1 MSTFS
6 NYTVVRGDTLFAISR
21 KFGMT
26 VEEIKSLNGLTSNN
40 LNIGQI
46 LRVRVAGAP
55 AAPPPPVQAQTPSA
69 GSSTQLYTV
78 LPGDT
83 LFGISRK
90 FGVTVDE
97 LVRLNGL
104 SSNNLSIGQVLRV
117 HGSGNVSTP
126 PPVQQPV
133 QQPAQPSSGNTG
145 QTYTVV
151 RGDTLFGVARKFGMT
166 VSALKS
172 LNGLVSD
179 GLSVGQVLR
188 VGGQAPVSTP
198 QPQPDPPPQTPPPVF
213 TGTGNAQVRLEVRQ
227 EAGFRRYFLTVPLLS
242 GGQVVANMVDHVN
255 SRHMIFPDGIM
266 YAGQSHMALLL
277 SDIEAVGLTTMQAR
291 ALQYVSTHEGSF
303 DAINS
308 YDKAI
313 FSYGFIQFAGAAAV
327 GGSLN
332 RLMVSMENN
341 APFAFQQIFKRVGID
356 TEGFGSS
363 AVVTVIDQNG
373 MRHRGDDA
381 WLYIQRNIPLYGAFI
396 QAGFEPSLVRE
407 QLRMANELYVQPA
420 LNFKLDVTIGGI
432 HLSVPRIGDIFRSE
446 AALTAIIALAINQG
460 TGGMSRILAPA
471 VSTVASQQRLQS
483 VSALSQIDERRV
495 FETIAATTTDDR
507 VSNRVNGVMNSGLRF
522 A

>member
-40 LNIGQI
+40 LNIGQL
-46 LRVRVAGAP
+46 LRVRVAD
-55 AAPPPPVQAQTPSA
+55 APPPPVQAQAPPA
-69 GSSTQLYTV
+69 GGSTQLYTV
-78 LPGDT
+78 QPGDT

-133 QQPAQPSSGNTG
+133 QQPSQPSSGNAG
-145 QTYTVV
+145 QTYIVV

-188 VGGQAPVSTP
+188 VGGQAPVSAPQP
-198 QPQPDPPPQTPPPVF
+198 QPQPDPQPQTP
-213 TGTGNAQVRLEVRQ
+213 TGSGDARFRLEVRQ
-227 EAGFRRYFLTVPLLS
+227 EAGFKRYFLTVPLLS
-242 GGQVVANMVDHVN
+242 GGQVVANMIDHVN
-255 SRHMIFPDGIM
+255 SRHMIFPEGVM

-341 APFAFQQIFKRVGID
+341 APFAFQQIFKRAGID

-363 AVVTVIDQNG
+363 AVVTVTDQNG
-373 MRHRGDDA
+373 MRRRGDDA

-446 AALTAIIALAINQG
+446 AALTTIIALAINQG

-483 VSALSQIDERRV
+483 VGALSQIDERRV